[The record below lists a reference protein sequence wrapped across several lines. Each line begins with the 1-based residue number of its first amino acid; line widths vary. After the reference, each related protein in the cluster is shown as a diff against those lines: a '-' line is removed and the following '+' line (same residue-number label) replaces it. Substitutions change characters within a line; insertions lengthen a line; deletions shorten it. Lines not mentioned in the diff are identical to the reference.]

1 MAGIEY
7 VNAAEKNSPWGGAM
21 IKDSLVIGHSQL
33 REIKSY
39 EQRIPSHR
47 NCSESGI
54 RTPWSSRLTISNVT
68 FVNFDEEGCSCFDT
82 CAQCIPFKLFDGGA
96 IVRTKNIKFLN
107 ARERL
112 VSFPF
117 THATCIEDLDGS
129 ITNHIGGNI
138 LPNMGTLDPSCCAV
152 SQAASVSGIEGAICK
167 CGKFRRMAWNNIQPS
182 SIREKEAYLINQH
195 GRDTSLYRKKAA
207 THKLGWT
214 TLLPMFD
221 TLTLSFQNSSHLTNI
236 SFSMGIDELTDD
248 LYTNIQLSL
257 KQEPD
262 FFETTGDKR
271 DGLTKIPNGP
281 DNLHGDWFFGKDEK
295 NFNFLIDGA
304 NNNPLTPA
312 TKNINL
318 RVYRCFFEKCIV
330 PTPPPAPQGRPV
342 DARIWSNTADWEG
355 TQPEYGGA
363 NGQLPKDG
371 DDVMILPTWW
381 MVDDVG
387 ELPKLKRLFIYGVL
401 ELENGRDHTLRAE
414 IVLIS
419 GLHGMLIAGWP
430 DKPMP
435 NNVII
440 SLLGNHNTKDMP
452 LTRNLNLGAK
462 ALGVFGR
469 LQLFGKRHNVHWT
482 RLAKTINTG
491 DNVVEL
497 VDQVDWEEGD
507 EILITT
513 TTFES
518 KQAEKFI
525 IKSIENGGKTLELE
539 ASALHRHI
547 GVEYSI
553 SRFHFRLGAKIALL
567 TRNIRIEGA
576 NDPARS
582 LEDQSFGCRVLVSQY
597 SESGIAFKGKA
608 QISEVQIQNCGQY
621 GWDEAYDPR

>member
-54 RTPWSSRLTISNVT
+54 RTPWSSRLIISNVT

-414 IVLIS
+414 IILIS

-435 NNVII
+435 NKVII
-440 SLLGNHNTKDMP
+440 SLLGNHDTKDMP
-452 LTRNLNLGAK
+452 LTNNLNLGAK

>member
-1 MAGIEY
+1 
-7 VNAAEKNSPWGGAM
+7 M

-355 TQPEYGGA
+355 T
-363 NGQLPKDG
+363 
-371 DDVMILPTWW
+371 
-381 MVDDVG
+381 
-387 ELPKLKRLFIYGVL
+387 
-401 ELENGRDHTLRAE
+401 
-414 IVLIS
+414 
-419 GLHGMLIAGWP
+419 
-430 DKPMP
+430 
-435 NNVII
+435 
-440 SLLGNHNTKDMP
+440 
-452 LTRNLNLGAK
+452 
-462 ALGVFGR
+462 
-469 LQLFGKRHNVHWT
+469 
-482 RLAKTINTG
+482 
-491 DNVVEL
+491 
-497 VDQVDWEEGD
+497 
-507 EILITT
+507 
-513 TTFES
+513 
-518 KQAEKFI
+518 
-525 IKSIENGGKTLELE
+525 
-539 ASALHRHI
+539 
-547 GVEYSI
+547 
-553 SRFHFRLGAKIALL
+553 
-567 TRNIRIEGA
+567 
-576 NDPARS
+576 
-582 LEDQSFGCRVLVSQY
+582 
-597 SESGIAFKGKA
+597 
-608 QISEVQIQNCGQY
+608 
-621 GWDEAYDPR
+621 

>member
-482 RLAKTINTG
+482 RLSKTINAG
-491 DNVVEL
+491 DNIVEL
-497 VDQVDWEEGD
+497 ADQVDWEKGD

>member
-1 MAGIEY
+1 
-7 VNAAEKNSPWGGAM
+7 M
-21 IKDSLVIGHSQL
+21 IKDSLVIGYSQL

-182 SIREKEAYLINQH
+182 SIKEKEAYLINRH
-195 GRDTSLYRKKAA
+195 GWDTSLYRKKAA

-214 TLLPMFD
+214 TLVPMFD

-248 LYTNIQLSL
+248 LYTNINLSL

-271 DGLTKIPNGP
+271 DGLTKIPTGP
-281 DNLHGDWFFGKDEK
+281 YNLHGDWFFGKEEK
-295 NFNFLIDGA
+295 NFNFLIDGE

-330 PTPPPAPQGRPV
+330 PTPPPVPQGRPE
-342 DARIWSNTADWEG
+342 DARIWSKAESWQG
-355 TQPEYGGA
+355 APSGYGGA
-363 NGQLPKDG
+363 DGQVPKDG
-371 DDVMILPTWW
+371 DDVMILSDWW
-381 MVDDVG
+381 MVDDMV

-401 ELENGRDHTLRAE
+401 ELENGRDHILRAE
-414 IVLIS
+414 IILIS

-430 DKPMP
+430 DKPMV

-440 SLLGNHNTKDMP
+440 SVLGNHDTKDMP
-452 LTRNLNLGAK
+452 LTSNLNLGAK

-491 DNVVEL
+491 DNIVEL

-518 KQAEKFI
+518 KQAEKLI
-525 IKSIENGGKTLELE
+525 IRSIQNGGKTLELE
-539 ASALHRHI
+539 TAALHRHI

-553 SRFHFRLGAKIALL
+553 GRFHFRLSAKVALL

-582 LEDQSFGCRVLVSQY
+582 LEDQSFGCRVLVSKY
-597 SESGIAFKGKA
+597 SENGIEFKGKA

-621 GWDEAYDPR
+621 GWNEAYDPR

>member
-318 RVYRCFFEKCIV
+318 RVYRCFFEKCIA

-414 IVLIS
+414 IILIS

-435 NNVII
+435 NKVII
-440 SLLGNHNTKDMP
+440 SLLGNHDTKDMP
-452 LTRNLNLGAK
+452 LTNNLNLGAK

-597 SESGIAFKGKA
+597 SENGIAFKGKA

>member
-1 MAGIEY
+1 
-7 VNAAEKNSPWGGAM
+7 M
-21 IKDSLVIGHSQL
+21 IKDSLIIGHSQL
-33 REIKSY
+33 RELGSY
-39 EQRIPSHR
+39 TQRIGSHR
-47 NCSESGI
+47 RCSVSGV
-54 RTPWSSRLTISNVT
+54 RTPWSSRLTVSNVT
-68 FVNFDEEGCSCFDT
+68 FVNFDKQGCVCFDT
-82 CAQCIPFKLFDGGA
+82 CAQCIPFKKFDGGA
-96 IVRTKNIKFLN
+96 IVRTENIKFVN

-152 SQAASVSGIEGAICK
+152 SEAASISGIEGAICK
-167 CGKFRRMAWNNIQPS
+167 CGKFRRMAWNEIRPS
-182 SIREKEAYLINQH
+182 SIKEKDAYLTNKYGVDRIFFREK
-195 GRDTSLYRKKAA
+195 AA
-207 THKLGWT
+207 SHKLGWT
-214 TLLPMFD
+214 TLVPMFD
-221 TLTLSFQNSSHLTNI
+221 NLTLSFQNSSQLTNI
-236 SFSMGIDELTDD
+236 SFSMGIFELTDD
-248 LYTNIQLSL
+248 LYTNIQLSF
-257 KQEPD
+257 KQDPD
-262 FFETTGDKR
+262 FFETTGNKR
-271 DGLTKIPNGP
+271 EGLTKLPKGP
-281 DNLHGDWFFGKDEK
+281 KNLHGDWFFERDEK
-295 NFNFLIDGA
+295 NLTILIDGE
-304 NNNPLTPA
+304 NNNPLRPA

-318 RVYRCFFEKCIV
+318 RVFRCFFEKCIV
-330 PTPPPAPQGRPV
+330 PTPPPAPQSRPV
-342 DARIWSNTADWEG
+342 DARIWSKIADWEG
-355 TQPEYGGA
+355 TQSEYGGA

-440 SLLGNHNTKDMP
+440 SLFGNHGTKDMP

-482 RLAKTINTG
+482 RLSKTINVG
-491 DNVVEL
+491 DNIVEL
-497 VDQVDWEEGD
+497 VDQVDWEKGD

-518 KQAEKFI
+518 KQAEKFTT
-525 IKSIENGGKTLELE
+525 KSIQNGGKTLELE
-539 ASALHRHI
+539 TTALHRHI
-547 GVEYSI
+547 SVEYDVG
-553 SRFHFRLGAKIALL
+553 RFHFDLSAKVALL

-576 NDPARS
+576 DDPVRS
-582 LEDQSFGCRVLVSQY
+582 LEDQSFGCRVLVSKY
-597 SESGIAFKGKA
+597 SENGIEFKGKA

-621 GWDEAYDPR
+621 GWNEAYDPR

>member
-318 RVYRCFFEKCIV
+318 RVYRCFFEKCIA

-539 ASALHRHI
+539 AAALHRHI

>member
-440 SLLGNHNTKDMP
+440 SLFGNHGTKDMP

-482 RLAKTINTG
+482 RLSKTINVG

-497 VDQVDWEEGD
+497 VDQVDWEKGD

>member
-440 SLLGNHNTKDMP
+440 SLLGNHDTKDMP

-482 RLAKTINTG
+482 RLSKTINVG
-491 DNVVEL
+491 DNIVEL
-497 VDQVDWEEGD
+497 VDQVDWEKGD

>member
-414 IVLIS
+414 IILIS

-435 NNVII
+435 NKVII
-440 SLLGNHNTKDMP
+440 SLLGNHDTKDMP
-452 LTRNLNLGAK
+452 LTNNLNLGAK

-482 RLAKTINTG
+482 RLSKTINVG
-491 DNVVEL
+491 DNIVEL

>member
-414 IVLIS
+414 IILIS

-435 NNVII
+435 NKVII
-440 SLLGNHNTKDMP
+440 SLLGNHDTKDMP
-452 LTRNLNLGAK
+452 LTNNLNLGAK

-525 IKSIENGGKTLELE
+525 IKSIENGRKTLELE

-547 GVEYSI
+547 GVEYRI

>member
-355 TQPEYGGA
+355 AQPEYGGA

-414 IVLIS
+414 IILIS
-419 GLHGMLIAGWP
+419 GLHGILIAGWP

-435 NNVII
+435 NKVII
-440 SLLGNHNTKDMP
+440 SLLGNHDTKDMP
-452 LTRNLNLGAK
+452 LTNNLNLGAK

-482 RLAKTINTG
+482 RLAKTINNG

>member
-414 IVLIS
+414 IILIS

-435 NNVII
+435 NKVII
-440 SLLGNHNTKDMP
+440 SLLGNHDTKDMP
-452 LTRNLNLGAK
+452 LTNNLNLGAK

-482 RLAKTINTG
+482 RLSKTINAG
-491 DNVVEL
+491 DNIVEL
-497 VDQVDWEEGD
+497 VDQVDWEKGD

>member
-54 RTPWSSRLTISNVT
+54 RTPWSSRLIISNVT

-152 SQAASVSGIEGAICK
+152 SQAASVSGIEGVICK

-214 TLLPMFD
+214 TLVPMFD

-318 RVYRCFFEKCIV
+318 RVYRCFFEKCIA

-482 RLAKTINTG
+482 RLSKTINAG
-491 DNVVEL
+491 DNIVEL
-497 VDQVDWEEGD
+497 VDQVDWEKGD

-518 KQAEKFI
+518 KQAEKFT

-539 ASALHRHI
+539 AAALHRHI

-597 SESGIAFKGKA
+597 SENGIAFKGKA